1 MQESAE
7 CRGSGKSK
15 QSRMHDL
22 SLHTSKG
29 ATIDCSTQEMF
40 QVAGMKH
47 ELKPHH
53 LFQYGEARLWQI
65 TYVEMG

>member
-1 MQESAE
+1 
-7 CRGSGKSK
+7 
-15 QSRMHDL
+15 MHDL